1 MENYPNLA
9 SAGDLPDR
17 DLEIVIFNGT
27 TAVADTEVQQA
38 LSDDIEGLDYLLRC
52 RNNFRNA
59 IGIARGIYE
68 AKLA

>member
-9 SAGDLPDR
+9 NATDLPDR

-27 TAVADTEVQQA
+27 PTVADCAIQQT
-38 LSDDIEGLDYLLRC
+38 LSKDAEQLDYLLRC

-59 IGIARGIYE
+59 MGIAGSRFSS
-68 AKLA
+68 KH